1 MADNWSPCPRCG
13 SNRVQKISKWAVA
26 FAFFFGGSLFIW
38 LGFLLPILWLGVP
51 IGFILGIVSLFGKTS
66 WQCRDCKHSW
76 PVKKQTSVSAP

>member
-1 MADNWSPCPRCG
+1 MADNWSSCPRCG

-51 IGFILGIVSLFGKTS
+51 IGFILGIASLFGKTS
-66 WQCRDCKHSW
+66 WQCQDCKYSW
-76 PVKKQTSVSAP
+76 PIKKTNIC